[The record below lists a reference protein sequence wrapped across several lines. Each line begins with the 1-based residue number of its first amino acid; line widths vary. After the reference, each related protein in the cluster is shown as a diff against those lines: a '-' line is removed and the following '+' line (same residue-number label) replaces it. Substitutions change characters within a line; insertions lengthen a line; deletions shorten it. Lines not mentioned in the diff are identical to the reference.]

1 MWGIGGRME
10 RNLNRM
16 GISTVGQLA
25 KYPLELLEKRF
36 GTLAISFIIML
47 MELIFL
53 KLELQGQIGYGKSQ
67 ILLRDYTKK
76 EDIKAVL
83 LEICEQVARRARTR
97 IIKQGVQS
105 AWELVTVKMRSVAAF
120 TELKRL
126 IYLQISQWTF
136 IDIV

>member
-1 MWGIGGRME
+1 ME

-36 GTLAISFIIML
+36 GILGNQLYYHAHGIDLSEIGAPL
-47 MELIFL
+47 
-53 KLELQGQIGYGKSQ
+53 LQGQIGYGKSQ

-76 EDIKAVL
+76 EDIKTVL

-105 AWELVTVKMRSVAAF
+105 GWELVTVKMRSVAAF